1 MGQSYSDAGMERLE
15 EHRETLREIREQLQ
29 IQHDIEV
36 EPGDWV
42 NHQEDFD
49 SVFDRIQVYTS
60 AVKQR
65 ISSRF
70 RRSKKAIKEILPAAR
85 SGDEM
90 TQELEEAWNLYTK
103 GGDQIFSRDIGHV
116 LRILGQNPTEDQ
128 IVGMVMKA
136 NCDWDGMMT
145 KTDFLT
151 AGMDILKSS
160 FDLTDD
166 VKAAF
171 KVFDHNN
178 DGNISRTELKE
189 AMVNFGTRCTDEEF
203 TVMFAEADLNKDGRI
218 DFEEFSAMM
227 LPNQKRRDVMA
238 KPP

>member
-1 MGQSYSDAGMERLE
+1 MGSHTVSSCSDAGME

-29 IQHDIEV
+29 IQHDTEV

-42 NHQEDFD
+42 DLQEDD
-49 SVFDRIQVYTS
+49 SVFEKIQVYTS

-65 ISSRF
+65 ISNRF
-70 RRSKKAIKEILPAAR
+70 RRSKKAIKEIMPVTR
-85 SGDEM
+85 HGDEM
-90 TQELEEAWNLYTK
+90 TQELEDAWNLYTR
-103 GGDQIFSRDIGHV
+103 GGEQICSRDIGHV
-116 LRILGQNPTEDQ
+116 LRILGQHPTEDE

-136 NCDWDGMMT
+136 NCEWDGFMT
-145 KTDFLT
+145 RSDFLT
-151 AGMDILKSS
+151 AGLDILKSS

-166 VKAAF
+166 VRAAF

-178 DGNISRTELKE
+178 
-189 AMVNFGTRCTDEEF
+189 
-203 TVMFAEADLNKDGRI
+203 DGRI

-227 LPNQKRRDVMA
+227 LPNQKRGQIVG